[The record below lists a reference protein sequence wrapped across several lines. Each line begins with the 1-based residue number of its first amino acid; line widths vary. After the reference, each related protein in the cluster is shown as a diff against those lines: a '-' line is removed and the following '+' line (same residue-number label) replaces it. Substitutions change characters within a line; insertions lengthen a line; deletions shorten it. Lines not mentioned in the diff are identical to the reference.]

1 MLYDKYIS
9 VWKLFGDRGSWKII
23 LDFTLTG
30 NTFLASESFP
40 MSQLFTLG
48 GQSIG
53 ASASVLPVNN
63 QGWFPLGLTCL
74 ISLLS
79 KGLSSLLQHHSS
91 KASILQCSV
100 FLWSN
105 SHIHT
110 WLTKNHSFDY
120 MDLVS
125 EVTFLLFKMQSM
137 FVIAFLPRSQR
148 LLISRLQLPS
158 AVILEPKKIV
168 CHYFYFAPSISHEV
182 MGSDAMILG

>member
-110 WLTKNHSFDY
+110 WLTKNHSFEY
-120 MDLVS
+120 TDLYNRATHIALHHIS
-125 EVTFLLFKMQSM
+125 CFLYTDSGQHM
-137 FVIAFLPRSQR
+137 
-148 LLISRLQLPS
+148 LIRWT
-158 AVILEPKKIV
+158 
-168 CHYFYFAPSISHEV
+168 
-182 MGSDAMILG
+182 G